1 MTDRDCWIINSDNS
15 VSALV
20 DGEEVY
26 RSRPFR
32 LLVQAERHIDELV
45 KQAAGEDGSTGIT
58 LEVQNLSIDPDT
70 IIRRFNH
77 G

>member
-1 MTDRDCWIINSDNS
+1 MDDETTWVINEDHS
-15 VSALV
+15 VSAVV
-20 DGEEVY
+20 DGETVY

-32 LLVQAERHIDELV
+32 LLAQAERHIDELV
-45 KQAAGEDGSTGIT
+45 KQAAGEEGSTGIT

-70 IIRRFNH
+70 IFRRLHH